1 MLNES
6 WGSFIASPAVFS
18 TRKYVDSV
26 THALMLKFL
35 FFELF
40 YFYFCM
46 QCTNVQLKLMENLWF
61 IFFLTFIVMRKLQY
75 GGC

>member
-26 THALMLKFL
+26 TSALRLKFL
-35 FFELF
+35 IF
-40 YFYFCM
+40 YF
-46 QCTNVQLKLMENLWF
+46 F
-61 IFFLTFIVMRKLQY
+61 ILN
-75 GGC
+75 

>member
-26 THALMLKFL
+26 TSAGLNFL
-35 FFELF
+35 FFIILF
-40 YFYFCM
+40 
-46 QCTNVQLKLMENLWF
+46 
-61 IFFLTFIVMRKLQY
+61 
-75 GGC
+75 